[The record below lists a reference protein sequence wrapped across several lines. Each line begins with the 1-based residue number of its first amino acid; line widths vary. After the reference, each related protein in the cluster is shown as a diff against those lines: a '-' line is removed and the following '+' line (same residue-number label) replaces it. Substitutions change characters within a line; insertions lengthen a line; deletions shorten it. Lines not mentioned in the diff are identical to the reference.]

1 MTEKEILKTKL
12 KKLTQSQ
19 REEFFRDGGLCVE
32 GLINAEW
39 LKKLNDAVVQFNEE
53 SKKLDKS
60 NTTYDLQPGHTK
72 KNPKLR
78 RVTSPCDFNED
89 LWKILTVG
97 PIGDVAEDL
106 LGHTVRFYQSKL
118 NFKSS
123 KGVRKSIVGW
133 VVGPRWK

>member
-1 MTEKEILKTKL
+1 MIEQDILKTKP

-32 GLINAEW
+32 GLINEDW
-39 LKKLNDAVVQFNEE
+39 VKKLNNAVIQFNED

-72 KNPKLR
+72 ENPKLR

-89 LWKILTVG
+89 LWKILISSNSFCTNSG
-97 PIGDVAEDL
+97 MINL
-106 LGHTVRFYQSKL
+106 LTNKFTGEINLTLKL
-118 NFKSS
+118 RIFLAIKA
-123 KGVRKSIVGW
+123 VILLTL
-133 VVGPRWK
+133 